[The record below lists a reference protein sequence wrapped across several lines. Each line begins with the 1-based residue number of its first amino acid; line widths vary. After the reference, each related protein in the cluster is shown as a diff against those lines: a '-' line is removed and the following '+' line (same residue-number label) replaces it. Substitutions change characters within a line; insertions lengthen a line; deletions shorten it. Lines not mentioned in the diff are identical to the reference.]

1 MNINRKIF
9 KAYDI
14 RGIVPDELNEQ
25 IAERVGMAFV
35 KLLEE
40 EGINPKTVVV
50 SRDMRTSSPTL
61 FAALSK
67 GIASMGVDV
76 IDIGQSSTDMFYFA
90 CGTLNLPGI
99 AITASHNP
107 KQYNGFKMIKKMPY
121 AIGKGQGMEKI
132 QELAM
137 SGDLAPAG
145 DKIGT
150 VTQKDV
156 REEFIKKILSFID
169 ASKISARGGSQPKA
183 DEPRVHAF
191 GGKPLKVAIDCGNG
205 MAGPYIERLKEFL
218 PIEIIPMFFEPD
230 GTFPNHPADPLEKAN
245 RAELEKRVVSE
256 NADLGIAFDGDVD
269 RCFFVDDTGEFV
281 SGDFLTAVLA
291 ERFLKK
297 FPGGKIIYDLRA
309 SDVVPDTVNIL
320 GGRPLINRVGHAY
333 IKRRMIEEGAV
344 FAGEVTGHYY
354 FKNFFNADSGLI
366 PALLILEMISE
377 ENKKFSEILKPLR
390 EKYFISGEIN
400 SKVNDVKAIL
410 QKIETIYKAGEI
422 EKIDGISAR
431 FADWRFNVRGS
442 NTEPLIRLN
451 LEAKTKEMMQG
462 KRDEVLEVI
471 RG

>member
-1 MNINRKIF
+1 MNINQKIF

-14 RGIVPDELNEQ
+14 RGIVPEELNEQ
-25 IAERVGMAFV
+25 IAERVGVAFV
-35 KLLEE
+35 KFLKE
-40 EGINPKTVVV
+40 EGIGPKTVVV
-50 SRDMRTSSPTL
+50 SRDMRTSSPAL

-121 AIGKGQGMEKI
+121 AIGKGQGMERI

-145 DKIGT
+145 EKVGNII
-150 VTQKDV
+150 QKDV

-169 ASKISARGGSQPKA
+169 VNTI
-183 DEPRVHAF
+183 
-191 GGKPLKVAIDCGNG
+191 KPLKVAIDCGNG
-205 MAGPYIERLKEFL
+205 MAGPYIEQLEKFL
-218 PIEIIPMFFEPD
+218 PIKIIPMYFEPD

-245 RAELEKRVVSE
+245 RAELEKRVIAE

-291 ERFLKK
+291 EKFLKK

-309 SDVVPDTVNIL
+309 SDVVPDTVHLL
-320 GGRPLINRVGHAY
+320 GGRPLINRVGHAF

-366 PALLILEMISE
+366 PALLILEMLSE

-400 SKVNDVKAIL
+400 SKVNDVKAVL

-431 FADWRFNVRGS
+431 FADWHFNVRGS

-451 LEAKTKEMMQG
+451 LEAKTKEQMEQ

-471 RG
+471 RE

>member
-1 MNINRKIF
+1 MNINQKIF

-14 RGIVPDELNEQ
+14 RGIVPEELNEQ

-35 KLLEE
+35 KFLEE
-40 EGINPKTVVV
+40 EGIGPKTVVV
-50 SRDMRTSSPTL
+50 SRDMRVSSPAL
-61 FAALSK
+61 FEALSK
-67 GIASMGVDV
+67 GIASMSVDV

-121 AIGKGQGMEKI
+121 AIGKGQGMERI

-137 SGDLAPAG
+137 SGNLAPAG
-145 DKIGT
+145 DKVGNII
-150 VTQKDV
+150 QKDV
-156 REEFIKKILSFID
+156 RDDFIKKILSFID
-169 ASKISARGGSQPKA
+169 ASKISARGGS
-183 DEPRVHAF
+183 AF

-245 RAELEKRVVSE
+245 RAELEKRAVTE
-256 NADLGIAFDGDVD
+256 GADLGIAFDGDVD

-309 SDVVPDTVNIL
+309 SDVVPDTVEKL

-333 IKRRMIEEGAV
+333 IKRRMIEEGAI

-354 FKNFFNADSGLI
+354 FKNFFNADSGLV

-400 SKVNDVKAIL
+400 SKVNDVKAVL

-431 FADWRFNVRGS
+431 FADWHFNVRGS
-442 NTEPLIRLN
+442 NTEPLVRLN
-451 LEAKTKEMMQG
+451 LEAKTKEMMQE

>member
-1 MNINRKIF
+1 MIHLDNQSLTNKYMNIDSKIF

-14 RGIVPDELNEQ
+14 RGIVPEELNEQ
-25 IAERVGMAFV
+25 VAEQVGMAFV
-35 KLLEE
+35 KFLEE
-40 EGINPKTVVV
+40 QGAKEAGIVV
-50 SRDMRTSSPTL
+50 SCDMRTSSPAL
-61 FAALSK
+61 FEALSK
-67 GIASMGVDV
+67 GVTSMGIDV
-76 IDIGQSSTDMFYFA
+76 IDVGQSSTDMFYFA
-90 CGTLNLPGI
+90 CGMLNLPGI

-121 AIGKGQGMEKI
+121 AIGKGQGMERI
-132 QELAM
+132 QELVL
-137 SGDLAPAG
+137 SGDLAPTG
-145 DKIGT
+145 NKIGAIA
-150 VTQKDV
+150 QKDV
-156 REEFIKKILSFID
+156 CSDFIKKILSFID
-169 ASKISARGGSQPKA
+169 VSK
-183 DEPRVHAF
+183 V
-191 GGKPLKVAIDCGNG
+191 KPLKVVIDCGNG
-205 MAGPYIERLKEFL
+205 MAGPYIEQLKEFL

-245 RAELEKRVVSE
+245 RAELEKRVAEE

-297 FPGGKIIYDLRA
+297 LPGGKIIYDLRT
-309 SDVVPDTVNIL
+309 SDVVPDTVNTL

-333 IKRRMIEEGAV
+333 IKRRMIEEGAI

-366 PALLILEMISE
+366 PALLILEMLSE

-400 SKVNDVKAIL
+400 SKVNDVKAVL

-431 FADWRFNVRGS
+431 FADWHFNVRGS

-451 LEAKTKEMMQG
+451 LEAKTKEQMEE

-471 RG
+471 RS

>member
-1 MNINRKIF
+1 MTIDPKIF

-14 RGIVPDELNEQ
+14 RGIVPEELNEQ

-50 SRDMRTSSPTL
+50 SRDMRTSSPAL

-67 GIASMGVDV
+67 GIISMGIDV

-121 AIGKGQGMEKI
+121 AIGKGQGMERI

-137 SGDLAPAG
+137 SGDLASIG
-145 DKIGT
+145 DKTGT
-150 VTQKDV
+150 ITQKDV
-156 REEFIKKILSFID
+156 REEFIKKILSFTD
-169 ASKISARGGSQPKA
+169 VNK
-183 DEPRVHAF
+183 V
-191 GGKPLKVAIDCGNG
+191 KPLKVAIDCGNG
-205 MAGPYIERLKEFL
+205 MAGPYIEQLEKFL
-218 PIEIIPMFFEPD
+218 PIKIIPMFFEPD

-291 ERFLKK
+291 EKFLKK

-309 SDVVPDTVNIL
+309 SDVVPDTVEKL

-333 IKRRMIEEGAV
+333 IKRRMIEEGAI

-366 PALLILEMISE
+366 PALLILEMLSE

-400 SKVNDVKAIL
+400 SKVNDVKAVL
-410 QKIETIYKAGEI
+410 QKIETIYKAEEI

-451 LEAKTKEMMQG
+451 LEAKTKEQMEQ

>member
-137 SGDLAPAG
+137 SGDLASIG
-145 DKIGT
+145 DKTGT
-150 VTQKDV
+150 ITQKDV
-156 REEFIKKILSFID
+156 RKEFIKKILSFID
-169 ASKISARGGSQPKA
+169 VSRI
-183 DEPRVHAF
+183 
-191 GGKPLKVAIDCGNG
+191 KPLKVAIDCGNG

-400 SKVNDVKAIL
+400 SKVNDVKAVL

-431 FADWRFNVRGS
+431 FADWHFNVRGS

-451 LEAKTKEMMQG
+451 LEAKTKEQMEQ

>member
-1 MNINRKIF
+1 MIHLNNQSLTDKYMNIDSKIF

-14 RGIVPDELNEQ
+14 RGIVPEELNEQ

-35 KLLEE
+35 KFLEE
-40 EGINPKTVVV
+40 QGAKEAGIVV
-50 SRDMRTSSPTL
+50 SRDIRTSSPAL
-61 FAALSK
+61 FEALSK
-67 GIASMGVDV
+67 SITSMGIDV
-76 IDIGQSSTDMFYFA
+76 IDVGQSSTDMFYFA
-90 CGTLNLPGI
+90 CGTLGLPGI

-107 KQYNGFKMIKKMPY
+107 KQFNGFKMIKKMPY
-121 AIGKGQGMEKI
+121 AIGKGQGMERI
-132 QELAM
+132 QELVL
-137 SGDLAPAG
+137 SGDLAPTG

-150 VTQKDV
+150 IVQKDV
-156 REEFIKKILSFID
+156 RDDFIKKILSFID
-169 ASKISARGGSQPKA
+169 ISK
-183 DEPRVHAF
+183 V
-191 GGKPLKVAIDCGNG
+191 KPLKVVIDCGNG

-230 GTFPNHPADPLEKAN
+230 GTFPNHPADPLEKTN
-245 RAELEKRVVSE
+245 RAELEKRVMVE

-309 SDVVPDTVNIL
+309 SDVVPDTVHML

-333 IKRRMIEEGAV
+333 IKRRMIEEGAT

-366 PALLILEMISE
+366 PALLILEMLSE
-377 ENKKFSEILKPLR
+377 ENKKFSEILQPLR
-390 EKYFISGEIN
+390 GKYFISGEIN
-400 SKVNDVKAIL
+400 SKVNDVKAVL

-431 FADWRFNVRGS
+431 FADWHFNVRGS

-451 LEAKTKEMMQG
+451 LEAKTKVMMEE
-462 KRDEVLEVI
+462 KRDEVLGVI
-471 RG
+471 RS

>member
-1 MNINRKIF
+1 MNINSKIF

-14 RGIVPDELNEQ
+14 RGVVPDELNEQ

-35 KLLEE
+35 KFLNE
-40 EGINPKTVVV
+40 EGVNPKTVVV
-50 SRDMRTSSPTL
+50 SRDMRTSSPAL

-67 GIASMGVDV
+67 GIASMGIDV
-76 IDIGQSSTDMFYFA
+76 IDIGRSSTDMFYFA

-121 AIGKGQGMEKI
+121 AIGKGQGMERI

-145 DKIGT
+145 EKAGNI
-150 VTQKDV
+150 VQKDV
-156 REEFIKKILSFID
+156 RDDYIKKILSFID
-169 ASKISARGGSQPKA
+169 ASKI
-183 DEPRVHAF
+183 
-191 GGKPLKVAIDCGNG
+191 KPLKVAIDCGNG

-245 RAELEKRVVSE
+245 RAELEKRVVAE

-281 SGDFLTAVLA
+281 SGDFLTAFLA

-309 SDVVPDTVNIL
+309 SDVVPDTVNTL

-333 IKRRMIEEGAV
+333 IKRRMIEEGAI

-366 PALLILEMISE
+366 PALLILEILSE

-400 SKVNDVKAIL
+400 SKVNDVKAVL
-410 QKIETIYKAGEI
+410 KKIEAIYKAGEI

-431 FADWRFNVRGS
+431 FADWHFNVRGS

-451 LEAKTKEMMQG
+451 LEAKTKEMMEE
-462 KRDEVLEVI
+462 KRDELLQVI

>member
-1 MNINRKIF
+1 MIIDPKIF

-14 RGIVPDELNEQ
+14 RGIVPEELNEQ

-35 KLLEE
+35 KFLEE
-40 EGINPKTVVV
+40 QGVKESAIIV
-50 SRDMRTSSPTL
+50 SRDMRTSSPEL
-61 FAALSK
+61 FEALSK
-67 GIASMGVDV
+67 GIASMGVDI

-90 CGTLNLPGI
+90 CGTLGLPGI

-121 AIGKGQGMEKI
+121 AIGKGQGMERI

-137 SGDLAPAG
+137 SGDLVPAG
-145 DKIGT
+145 DKIGNII
-150 VTQKDV
+150 QKDV
-156 REEFIKKILSFID
+156 REDFIKKVLSFID
-169 ASKISARGGSQPKA
+169 VSKIRQL
-183 DEPRVHAF
+183 RV
-191 GGKPLKVAIDCGNG
+191 VIDCGNG

-245 RAELEKRVVSE
+245 RAELEKRVVAE

-297 FPGGKIIYDLRA
+297 YSGGKIIYDLRA
-309 SDVVPDTVNIL
+309 SDVVPDTVSAL

-333 IKRRMIEEGAV
+333 IKRRMIEEGAI

-366 PALLILEMISE
+366 PALLILELLSE
-377 ENKKFSEILKPLR
+377 ENKKFSEILKSLR

-400 SKVNDVKAIL
+400 SKVNDVKAVL
-410 QKIETIYKAGEI
+410 QKIETLYKIGEI

-431 FADWRFNVRGS
+431 FADWHFNVRGS

-451 LEAKTKEMMQG
+451 LEAKTKEQMEE
-462 KRDEVLEVI
+462 KRDEVLGVI
-471 RG
+471 RS

>member
-1 MNINRKIF
+1 MDINPKIF

-14 RGIVPDELNEQ
+14 RGVVPEELNEQ
-25 IAERVGMAFV
+25 IAERVGRAFV
-35 KLLEE
+35 KFLEE
-40 EGINPKTVVV
+40 QGIKESAIIV
-50 SRDMRTSSPTL
+50 SRDMRVSSPAL
-61 FAALSK
+61 FEALSK
-67 GIASMGVDV
+67 GITSMGVDV

-121 AIGKGQGMEKI
+121 AIGKGQGMERI
-132 QELAM
+132 QELVI
-137 SGDLAPAG
+137 SGDLSATG
-145 DKIGT
+145 DKSGSII
-150 VTQKDV
+150 QKDV
-156 REEFIKKILSFID
+156 RDDFIKKVLSFID
-169 ASKISARGGSQPKA
+169 VS
-183 DEPRVHAF
+183 RVR
-191 GGKPLKVAIDCGNG
+191 PLKVAIDCGNG

-230 GTFPNHPADPLEKAN
+230 GAFPNHPADPLEKAN
-245 RAELEKRVVSE
+245 RAELEKRVVAE
-256 NADLGIAFDGDVD
+256 GADLGIAFDGDVD

-281 SGDFLTAVLA
+281 SGDFLTAVLT

-297 FPGGKIIYDLRA
+297 FHGGKIIYDLRA
-309 SDVVPDTVNIL
+309 SDVVPDTVNTL

-366 PALLILEMISE
+366 PALLILEMLSE

-400 SKVNDVKAIL
+400 SKVSDVKAVL

-431 FADWRFNVRGS
+431 FADWHFNVRGS

-451 LEAKTKEMMQG
+451 LEAKTKEMMEE

-471 RG
+471 RN

>member
-14 RGIVPDELNEQ
+14 RGIVPEELNEQ
-25 IAERVGMAFV
+25 IAERVGVAFV
-35 KLLEE
+35 KFLKE
-40 EGINPKTVVV
+40 EGIGPKTVVV
-50 SRDMRTSSPTL
+50 SRDMRTSSPAL

-145 DKIGT
+145 DKTGT
-150 VTQKDV
+150 ITQKDV

-169 ASKISARGGSQPKA
+169 VSRI
-183 DEPRVHAF
+183 
-191 GGKPLKVAIDCGNG
+191 KPLKVAIDCGNG

-400 SKVNDVKAIL
+400 SKVNDVKAVL

-422 EKIDGISAR
+422 EKIDGVSAR

>member
-1 MNINRKIF
+1 MTIDAKIF

-14 RGIVPDELNEQ
+14 RGIVPEELNEQ

-35 KLLEE
+35 KFLEE
-40 EGINPKTVVV
+40 QGAKETAVVV
-50 SRDMRTSSPTL
+50 SRDMRTSSPEL
-61 FAALSK
+61 FEALSK
-67 GIASMGVDV
+67 GIASMGIDV
-76 IDIGQSSTDMFYFA
+76 IDIGRSSTDMFYFA

-121 AIGKGQGMEKI
+121 AIGKGQGMERI

-145 DKIGT
+145 EKVGNII
-150 VTQKDV
+150 QKDV
-156 REEFIKKILSFID
+156 RDDFIKKILSFID
-169 ASKISARGGSQPKA
+169 ASKI
-183 DEPRVHAF
+183 
-191 GGKPLKVAIDCGNG
+191 KPLKVAIDCGNG

-245 RAELEKRVVSE
+245 RAELEKRVIAE

-309 SDVVPDTVNIL
+309 SDVVPDTVNTL

-333 IKRRMIEEGAV
+333 IKRRMIEEGAI

-366 PALLILEMISE
+366 PALLILEMISD
-377 ENKKFSEILKPLR
+377 ENKKFSEIFKPLR

-400 SKVNDVKAIL
+400 SKVNDVKAVL

-431 FADWRFNVRGS
+431 FADWHFNVRGS

-451 LEAKTKEMMQG
+451 LEAKTKEMMEE
-462 KRDEVLEVI
+462 KRDEVLQVI

>member
-1 MNINRKIF
+1 
-9 KAYDI
+9 
-14 RGIVPDELNEQ
+14 
-25 IAERVGMAFV
+25 
-35 KLLEE
+35 
-40 EGINPKTVVV
+40 
-50 SRDMRTSSPTL
+50 
-61 FAALSK
+61 
-67 GIASMGVDV
+67 
-76 IDIGQSSTDMFYFA
+76 
-90 CGTLNLPGI
+90 
-99 AITASHNP
+99 
-107 KQYNGFKMIKKMPY
+107 
-121 AIGKGQGMEKI
+121 
-132 QELAM
+132 
-137 SGDLAPAG
+137 
-145 DKIGT
+145 
-150 VTQKDV
+150 
-156 REEFIKKILSFID
+156 
-169 ASKISARGGSQPKA
+169 
-183 DEPRVHAF
+183 
-191 GGKPLKVAIDCGNG
+191 
-205 MAGPYIERLKEFL
+205 
-218 PIEIIPMFFEPD
+218 
-230 GTFPNHPADPLEKAN
+230 
-245 RAELEKRVVSE
+245 
-256 NADLGIAFDGDVD
+256 
-269 RCFFVDDTGEFV
+269 VDDTGEFV

>member
-1 MNINRKIF
+1 MNINQKIF

-14 RGIVPDELNEQ
+14 RGIVPEELNEQ

-40 EGINPKTVVV
+40 EGICPKTVVA
-50 SRDMRTSSPTL
+50 SRDMRTSSLEL
-61 FAALSK
+61 FEALSK
-67 GIASMGVDV
+67 GIASMSVDV

-107 KQYNGFKMIKKMPY
+107 KQYNGFKMIKQMPY
-121 AIGKGQGMEKI
+121 AIGKGQGMERI

-137 SGDLAPAG
+137 SGDLASIG
-145 DKIGT
+145 DKTGT
-150 VTQKDV
+150 ITQKDV

-169 ASKISARGGSQPKA
+169 VSKI
-183 DEPRVHAF
+183 
-191 GGKPLKVAIDCGNG
+191 KPLKVVIDCGNG
-205 MAGPYIERLKEFL
+205 MAGPYIEQLEKFL
-218 PIEIIPMFFEPD
+218 PIKIIPMFFEPD

-269 RCFFVDDTGEFV
+269 RCFFIDNTGEFV

-309 SDVVPDTVNIL
+309 SDVVPDTVEKL

-333 IKRRMIEEGAV
+333 IKRRMIEEGAI

-366 PALLILEMISE
+366 PALLILEMLSE

-400 SKVNDVKAIL
+400 SKVNDVKAVL

-451 LEAKTKEMMQG
+451 LEAKTKEQMEQ

-471 RG
+471 RE

>member
-1 MNINRKIF
+1 MNINQKIF

-14 RGIVPDELNEQ
+14 RGIVPEELNEQ

-35 KLLEE
+35 KFLKE
-40 EGINPKTVVV
+40 EGIGPKTVVV
-50 SRDMRTSSPTL
+50 SRDMRTSSPAL

-137 SGDLAPAG
+137 SGDLASIG
-145 DKIGT
+145 DKTGT
-150 VTQKDV
+150 ITQKDV
-156 REEFIKKILSFID
+156 RKEFIKKILSFID
-169 ASKISARGGSQPKA
+169 VSRI
-183 DEPRVHAF
+183 
-191 GGKPLKVAIDCGNG
+191 KPLKVAIDCGNG

>member
-14 RGIVPDELNEQ
+14 RGIVPEELNEQ

-40 EGINPKTVVV
+40 EGICPKTVVA
-50 SRDMRTSSPTL
+50 SRDMRTSSLEL
-61 FAALSK
+61 FEALSK

-76 IDIGQSSTDMFYFA
+76 IDIGQSSTDMFYFV

-107 KQYNGFKMIKKMPY
+107 KQYNGFKMIKQMPY
-121 AIGKGQGMEKI
+121 AIGKGQGMERI

-137 SGDLAPAG
+137 SGDLASIG
-145 DKIGT
+145 DKTGT
-150 VTQKDV
+150 ITQKDV

-169 ASKISARGGSQPKA
+169 VSRI
-183 DEPRVHAF
+183 
-191 GGKPLKVAIDCGNG
+191 KPLKVVIDCGNG
-205 MAGPYIERLKEFL
+205 MAGPYIEHLEKFL
-218 PIEIIPMFFEPD
+218 PIKIIPMYFEPD

-245 RAELEKRVVSE
+245 RAELEKRAVTE
-256 NADLGIAFDGDVD
+256 GGDLGIAFDGDVD
-269 RCFFVDDTGEFV
+269 RCFFIDDTGEFV

-309 SDVVPDTVNIL
+309 SDVVPDTVEKL

-366 PALLILEMISE
+366 PALLILEMLSE

-400 SKVNDVKAIL
+400 SKVNDVKAML

-451 LEAKTKEMMQG
+451 LEAKTKEKMEQ
-462 KRDEVLEVI
+462 KRDEVLQII

>member
-137 SGDLAPAG
+137 SGDLASIG
-145 DKIGT
+145 DKTGT
-150 VTQKDV
+150 ITQKDV
-156 REEFIKKILSFID
+156 RKEFIKKILSFID
-169 ASKISARGGSQPKA
+169 VSRI
-183 DEPRVHAF
+183 
-191 GGKPLKVAIDCGNG
+191 KPLKVAIDCGNG

>member
-137 SGDLAPAG
+137 SGDLASIG
-145 DKIGT
+145 DKTGT
-150 VTQKDV
+150 ITQKDV
-156 REEFIKKILSFID
+156 RKEFIKKILSFID
-169 ASKISARGGSQPKA
+169 VSRI
-183 DEPRVHAF
+183 
-191 GGKPLKVAIDCGNG
+191 KPLKVAIDCGNG

-451 LEAKTKEMMQG
+451 LEAKTKEKMEQ
-462 KRDEVLEVI
+462 KRDEVLQII

>member
-1 MNINRKIF
+1 MNIDSKIF

-14 RGIVPDELNEQ
+14 RGIAPEELNEQ
-25 IAERVGMAFV
+25 IAERVGKAFV
-35 KLLEE
+35 KFLEE
-40 EGINPKTVVV
+40 QGVNKTSIVI
-50 SRDMRTSSPTL
+50 SRDMRVSSPAL
-61 FAALSK
+61 FGALSK
-67 GIASMGVDV
+67 GITSMGIDV
-76 IDIGQSSTDMFYFA
+76 VDIGQSSTDMFYFA
-90 CGTLNLPGI
+90 CGTLGLPGI

-121 AIGKGQGMEKI
+121 AIGKGQGMERI
-132 QELAM
+132 QELVM
-137 SGDLAPAG
+137 SGDLAPTG

-150 VTQKDV
+150 VVQKDV
-156 REEFIKKILSFID
+156 RDDFIKKILSFID
-169 ASKISARGGSQPKA
+169 VSKVR
-183 DEPRVHAF
+183 
-191 GGKPLKVAIDCGNG
+191 PLKVVIDCGNG
-205 MAGPYIERLKEFL
+205 MAGPYIELLRNFL
-218 PIEIIPMFFEPD
+218 PIEIVSMFFEPD

-245 RAELEKRVVSE
+245 RAELEKRVMAE

-297 FPGGKIIYDLRA
+297 YPSGKIIYDLRA
-309 SDVVPDTVNIL
+309 SDVVPDTVNTL

-333 IKRRMIEEGAV
+333 IKRRMIEEGAI

-366 PALLILEMISE
+366 PALLILEMLSG

-400 SKVNDVKAIL
+400 SKVSDVKAVL
-410 QKIETIYKAGEI
+410 QKIETIYKTGEI

-431 FADWRFNVRGS
+431 FADWHFNVRGS

-451 LEAKTKEMMQG
+451 LEAKTKEMMEQ
-462 KRDEVLEVI
+462 KRDEILEVI
-471 RG
+471 RN

>member
-1 MNINRKIF
+1 MNINQKIF

-14 RGIVPDELNEQ
+14 RGIVPEELNEQ

-40 EGINPKTVVV
+40 EGICPKTVVA
-50 SRDMRTSSPTL
+50 SRDMRTSSLEL
-61 FAALSK
+61 FEALSK

-107 KQYNGFKMIKKMPY
+107 KQYNGFKMIKQMPY
-121 AIGKGQGMEKI
+121 AIGKGQGMERI

-137 SGDLAPAG
+137 SGDLASIG
-145 DKIGT
+145 DKTGT
-150 VTQKDV
+150 ITQKDV

-169 ASKISARGGSQPKA
+169 VSRI
-183 DEPRVHAF
+183 
-191 GGKPLKVAIDCGNG
+191 KPLKVVIDCGNG
-205 MAGPYIERLKEFL
+205 MAGPYIEHLEKFL
-218 PIEIIPMFFEPD
+218 PIKIIPMYFEPD

-245 RAELEKRVVSE
+245 RAELEKRAVTE
-256 NADLGIAFDGDVD
+256 GGDLGIAFDGDVD
-269 RCFFVDDTGEFV
+269 RCFFIDDTGEFV

-309 SDVVPDTVNIL
+309 SDVVPDTVEKL

-333 IKRRMIEEGAV
+333 IKRRMIEEGAI

-366 PALLILEMISE
+366 PALLILEMLSE

-400 SKVNDVKAIL
+400 SKVNDVKAVL

-451 LEAKTKEMMQG
+451 LEAKTKEKMEQ
-462 KRDEVLEVI
+462 KRDEVLQII

>member
-1 MNINRKIF
+1 MNINQKIF

-14 RGIVPDELNEQ
+14 RGIVPEELNEQ

-40 EGINPKTVVV
+40 EGICPKTVVA
-50 SRDMRTSSPTL
+50 SRDMRTSSLEL
-61 FAALSK
+61 FEALSK

-107 KQYNGFKMIKKMPY
+107 KQYNGFKMIKQMPY
-121 AIGKGQGMEKI
+121 AIGKGQGMERI

-137 SGDLAPAG
+137 SGDLASIG
-145 DKIGT
+145 DKTGT
-150 VTQKDV
+150 ITQKDV

-169 ASKISARGGSQPKA
+169 VSRI
-183 DEPRVHAF
+183 
-191 GGKPLKVAIDCGNG
+191 KPLKVVIDCGNG
-205 MAGPYIERLKEFL
+205 MAGPYIEHLEKFL
-218 PIEIIPMFFEPD
+218 PIKIIPMYFEPD

-245 RAELEKRVVSE
+245 RAELEKRAVTE
-256 NADLGIAFDGDVD
+256 GGDLGIAFDGDVD
-269 RCFFVDDTGEFV
+269 RCFFIDDTGEFV

-309 SDVVPDTVNIL
+309 SDVVPDTVEKL

-333 IKRRMIEEGAV
+333 IKRRMIEEGAI

-366 PALLILEMISE
+366 PALLILEMLSE

-400 SKVNDVKAIL
+400 SKVNDVKAVL

-431 FADWRFNVRGS
+431 FADWHFNVRGS

-451 LEAKTKEMMQG
+451 LEAKTKEMMQE

>member
-99 AITASHNP
+99 AITASHNQ

-137 SGDLAPAG
+137 SGDLASIG
-145 DKIGT
+145 DKTGT
-150 VTQKDV
+150 ITQKDV
-156 REEFIKKILSFID
+156 RKEFIKKILSFID
-169 ASKISARGGSQPKA
+169 VSRI
-183 DEPRVHAF
+183 
-191 GGKPLKVAIDCGNG
+191 KPLKVAIDCGNG

-245 RAELEKRVVSE
+245 RAEFEKRVVSE

-269 RCFFVDDTGEFV
+269 RCFFIDDTGEFV

-320 GGRPLINRVGHAY
+320 GGRPLINRVGHAF